1 MKLMTGK
8 EVFVEADFL
17 LIKRMKHGDEV
28 AFDIFV
34 RKYYEEI
41 LKYCCYH
48 CSDIAYAE
56 DLTQETFIRFFTKLS
71 DYRHIGKTRSY
82 LYTIAGNLCRDYYKK
97 KRETPLEEPVIN
109 KVFDLSKNHE
119 EAVVNKITIE
129 WALKKLPDEL
139 SEIVILYYFQG
150 LKLKEIA
157 CTLQISLPLVKYRIK
172 SAKSQLERML
182 REEEGI

>member
-1 MKLMTGK
+1 M
-8 EVFVEADFL
+8 EADFL

-71 DYRHIGKTRSY
+71 DYRHLGKTRSY

-139 SEIVILYYFQG
+139 SEIVILYYFQRIM
-150 LKLKEIA
+150 KVKFITAYNENMA
-157 CTLQISLPLVKYRIK
+157 KFFNLQSSWSTIVLGRIK
-172 SAKSQLERML
+172 FDRTLVDLHPVCST
-182 REEEGI
+182 

>member
-1 MKLMTGK
+1 M
-8 EVFVEADFL
+8 
-17 LIKRMKHGDEV
+17 
-28 AFDIFV
+28 
-34 RKYYEEI
+34 
-41 LKYCCYH
+41 
-48 CSDIAYAE
+48 
-56 DLTQETFIRFFTKLS
+56 
-71 DYRHIGKTRSY
+71 
-82 LYTIAGNLCRDYYKK
+82 YTIAGNLCRDYYKK